1 MAGCGLLSPLEGG
14 GSQGLMHVCR
24 ALAPERHLT
33 LSYERQGD
41 GRGVPSL
48 LGSFEFWFCFYSR
61 RHEVWPKEPE
71 RDLCF
76 LQRLKL
82 ASETEISN

>member
-1 MAGCGLLSPLEGG
+1 
-14 GSQGLMHVCR
+14 MHVCH

-82 ASETEISN
+82 ADSLPRGSTNETEISKGLT